1 MGKGAA
7 KKAER
12 KATFG
17 LSLAVMTVVIL
28 ILVGSILVLK
38 LDPHIPL
45 IMCTFV
51 LVFYGLY
58 LHITWADM
66 MGSAVKS
73 ISECVEAI
81 IIMMSI
87 GMVVGAWV
95 SCGTVPFII
104 YWGLKIFSP
113 AFLLPFAVV
122 LCALMST
129 LTGSSWTTVGTIGV
143 AFMGIG
149 LAMGIN
155 PAIVAGAIVC
165 GSFFGDTQSPM
176 SDGCNFA
183 TAISGAGLYNGVK
196 GMMIS
201 NIPALL
207 IGIVIYVFIGMRYT
221 SGDVGAAALGI
232 EETLNGLATGF
243 NLTPAVLIPPVLLII
258 LIAIKFPA
266 VPTMIAAAFSGCLCS
281 ILFQGNSIAASLGFM
296 MKGYVGNTGV
306 EAVDKIVSRGG
317 LSGMMNT
324 VAIVILSMWMAGVL
338 QRTGIMHAILAKIA
352 GLVKKI
358 GSLVATT
365 TVTTFIFSYIAA
377 DPYLA
382 MMLPS
387 KVYGEEYDKLGYDRS
402 VLCRSVSSA
411 VFFAPMVPWGSG
423 GLYTAAT
430 LGVAVTAYLP
440 YYFVGF
446 IAPVLTIIFAY
457 LGIGMYRAKERV
469 KEKELKTAQ
478 VAAET
483 P

>member
-1 MGKGAA
+1 MEERN
-7 KKAER
+7 KKKREER
-12 KATFG
+12 QATFG
-17 LSLAVMTVVIL
+17 LSIVVMLIVIL

-51 LVFYGLY
+51 LVFFGLY
-58 LHITWADM
+58 LHITWSDM
-66 MGSAVKS
+66 MSAAVKS
-73 ISECVEAI
+73 ISECIEAI

-104 YWGLKIFSP
+104 YWGLKVFSP
-113 AFLLPFAVV
+113 AFLLPFAVF

-149 LAMGIN
+149 MAMGIN

-196 GMMIS
+196 GMFIS

-207 IGIVIYVFIGMRYT
+207 IGIIIYVFIGLRY
-221 SGDVGAAALGI
+221 SGGDLGGAEESI
-232 EETLNGLATGF
+232 QETLGGLAAGF
-243 NLTPAVLIPPVLLII
+243 NLTPAVLIPPVLLIV
-258 LIAIKFPA
+258 LIVIKFPA
-266 VPTMIAAAFSGCLCS
+266 VPTMIAAAFSGCICS
-281 ILFQGNSIAASLGFM
+281 VLFQGNSLADSLGFM

-306 EAVDKIVSRGG
+306 EAVDSIVTRGG
-317 LSGMMNT
+317 LSAMMNT
-324 VAIVILSMWMAGVL
+324 VAIVILSMWMTGVL

-352 GLVKKI
+352 RLVKKP
-358 GSLVATT
+358 GPLVATST
-365 TVTTFIFSYIAA
+365 ATTFIFSYIAA

-382 MMLPS
+382 MMLPA
-387 KVYGEEYDKLGYDRS
+387 KVYGEAYDELGYDRS
-402 VLCRSVSSA
+402 VLCRSISGA

-423 GLYTAAT
+423 GLYTAAA

-446 IAPVLTIIFAY
+446 LAPILTILFAF
-457 LGIGMYRAKERV
+457 LGIGMYKAKKSV
-469 KEKELKTAQ
+469 T
-478 VAAET
+478 ET
-483 P
+483 V